1 MYIIFFRSR
10 AENFWQP
17 QTAQLWKSTNAH
29 AVEVGSESMRILA
42 APKLPITRAY
52 IPAWQDSD
60 ASSIAALVYQ
70 RRRRSSRVNSL
81 TPATDKPAIAPAW
94 KLDPRTISI
103 LAFYPG
109 LDSQREL
116 QCSAAQPES
125 NSAARQ
131 CRGTPMAT

>member
-1 MYIIFFRSR
+1 MVYTCIFQDRKALTLRDREKKKQVQVLCR
-10 AENFWQP
+10 AENFWEP

-70 RRRRSSRVNSL
+70 SV
-81 TPATDKPAIAPAW
+81 DV
-94 KLDPRTISI
+94 
-103 LAFYPG
+103 
-109 LDSQREL
+109 
-116 QCSAAQPES
+116 AQAES
-125 NSAARQ
+125 
-131 CRGTPMAT
+131 TV